1 MGSPMAADRYLK
13 RGFNTDEAAT
23 YIGRSVSWL
32 QKKRLRGVEDPGEA
46 GPRFRKS
53 ETGYAI
59 YLREDLDAWLE
70 QLPHG
75 DSSAIGVGD
84 EGDSG
89 SAGAVA

>member
-1 MGSPMAADRYLK
+1 MGAPMAADRYLK
-13 RGFNTDEAAT
+13 RGFNTEEAAT

-70 QLPHG
+70 DLPRN
-75 DSSAIGVGD
+75 DSPVSNTEDERDADSARAGV
-84 EGDSG
+84 
-89 SAGAVA
+89 